1 MNNTTTTETTYI
13 KNRELYDII
22 IYIINGLIMLFF
34 GVIQYQIK
42 RYFKKTDITISQI
55 KADVEVLSMASERN
69 NHRTSINEPIEP
81 SDDGTPETH
90 RDVKLNNGTII
101 RVHY

>member
-1 MNNTTTTETTYI
+1 MNNTTNIETTYWYI

-55 KADVEVLSMASERN
+55 KADVETLSMVSERN
-69 NHRTSINEPIEP
+69 NERASINEPYDNMP
-81 SDDGTPETH
+81 PTH
-90 RDVKLNNGTII
+90 RDVRLNNDTII

>member
-1 MNNTTTTETTYI
+1 MNNTTTIETTYI
-13 KNRELYDII
+13 KNREIYDII

-42 RYFKKTDITISQI
+42 RYFKKNDIVISQI

-69 NHRTSINEPIEP
+69 NHRTSINEPIDSP
-81 SDDGTPETH
+81 RSPETH